1 MHGLARDEI
10 SLDLSLVFANR
21 STLILLFCYVGQTT
35 LAEVTVRTQAVR
47 KLSGVDSVEV
57 TLNKELLVGK
67 EFVHSLI
74 RRKIRE
80 WERKPKMGQTSYPI
94 PIACC

>member
-1 MHGLARDEI
+1 M
-10 SLDLSLVFANR
+10 
-21 STLILLFCYVGQTT
+21 
-35 LAEVTVRTQAVR
+35 RTQAVR

-74 RRKIRE
+74 REKIRE
-80 WERKPKMGQTSYPI
+80 WERKREI
-94 PIACC
+94 D